1 MRQIYLYRDY
11 KISGGCEQMLSVII
25 PVYNE
30 ERTIRTVI
38 KAVERVPIQKEII
51 IVNDASTDNTKRIL
65 EEMSTRHNLKI
76 IHAEGNAGKGAAIK
90 CGLELVTGD
99 LIIIQDGDLENDP
112 QDYLKVIKPL
122 QGGIT
127 RVVYGSRFLN
137 GRNNAPPM
145 TYIGNK
151 LLAIFVNLLFGC
163 HITDE
168 STCYK
173 AFDANLLKSFKLECQ
188 RFDFCPEVTAKTLRA
203 GHRIV
208 EVPISYFP
216 RTAAEGKKLKYLND
230 GLKAVWTLIKYRCV
244 PMSRVFKDGK
254 DKRAI
259 G

>member
-1 MRQIYLYRDY
+1 
-11 KISGGCEQMLSVII
+11 MLSVII

-30 ERTIRTVI
+30 ERTIATVI
-38 KAVERVPIQKEII
+38 EAVEQVPIRKEII
-51 IVNDASTDNTKRIL
+51 VVNDASTDNTKQIL
-65 EEMSTRHNLKI
+65 EEISVNHKLKI
-76 IHAEGNAGKGAAIK
+76 IHAEENAGKGAAIK

-112 QDYLKVIKPL
+112 WDYLKVIKPL
-122 QGGIT
+122 QEEKT

-137 GRNNAPPM
+137 GRNNAPLM

-173 AFDANLLKSFKLECQ
+173 AFDANLLKSFRLECR

-203 GHRIV
+203 GHRII

-216 RTAAEGKKLKYLND
+216 RTAAEGKKLKYLQD
-230 GLKAVWTLIKYRCV
+230 GLKAVWTLIKYKYV
-244 PMSRVFKDGK
+244 PKSRIFKDGNK
-254 DKRAI
+254 
-259 G
+259 